1 MTDLLLTSSLS
12 KVVASTA
19 AYPHELLRAR
29 LQDQRHTDVHRY
41 HSTSGRLTRCAPNK
55 RDGQQPKPM
64 AAACIAGLRNAM
76 YRIYTDEGLKGFY
89 RGMGVNLLRVVPSC
103 AITFTV
109 FEFVARAIKHAI
121 ASL

>member
-1 MTDLLLTSSLS
+1 
-12 KVVASTA
+12 
-19 AYPHELLRAR
+19 
-29 LQDQRHTDVHRY
+29 
-41 HSTSGRLTRCAPNK
+41 
-55 RDGQQPKPM
+55 M
-64 AAACIAGLRNAM
+64 AAACTAGLRNAM